1 MKFAHS
7 ILIFTF
13 LVLLSSCSKEN
24 PESTAV
30 EENKCGPS
38 LIVSESEY
46 SNAPNDLLMIESVNI
61 EGDCL
66 HIQFS
71 ALGCDGESWKLK
83 LIDSSHILD
92 SDPCQRYLRLSLKN
106 DENCTTRIVKDVY
119 FDLSSIQ
126 DSETGNIAFTLMNSG
141 STFLYEY

>member
-1 MKFAHS
+1 MKFAHP
-7 ILIFTF
+7 ILIFSF
-13 LVLLSSCSKEN
+13 LLLLSSCSKEN
-24 PESTAV
+24 PESTAA

-46 SNAPNDLLMIESVNI
+46 SNAPNDLLTIESVNV

-71 ALGCDGESWKLK
+71 AMGCDGESWEFK

-106 DENCTTRIVKDVY
+106 DENCSTRIVKDAY
-119 FDLSSIQ
+119 FDLSLVKGSN
-126 DSETGNIAFTLMNSG
+126 TGGIAYTLMNSG
-141 STFLYEY
+141 NTFLYEY